1 MNINDPPENASL
13 INAMEGKC
21 LEMSDNPVQTIIA
34 GFASLYP
41 CGYRF
46 DFSSFKVLSFNL
58 SLSNCISSMIPKA
71 SKIACHHKV
80 NISLL
85 PCREL

>member
-34 GFASLYP
+34 GFASFRFAVSLWNP
-41 CGYRF
+41 VSYRF
-46 DFSSFKVLSFNL
+46 DFSSFKVLTVEPTGSPS
-58 SLSNCISSMIPKA
+58 SL
-71 SKIACHHKV
+71 
-80 NISLL
+80 
-85 PCREL
+85 